1 MRRAPRPFDG
11 SNTRQWAKIVQI
23 TGPACDE
30 PARDLA
36 PACSAPPFDDPD
48 FQRLTPF
55 ARLVLVVLRLCAQ
68 AGPAVIFRY
77 YPAVL
82 CQTGLSAPEF
92 EAALEELEQPAPRQ
106 PWIYR
111 ESVVVWVRNGL
122 TIPRS
127 ASPTRSTGKAC
138 NGTLTGFQT
147 WRSSQGS
154 VTITILPSLGSGTAK
169 GRLRL
174 PIQLSPP
181 IPTPTPM
188 QIQTPSVSPSA
199 IASLSQ
205 GMSGNRKPA
214 PVEAAA
220 IEAKL

>member
-1 MRRAPRPFDG
+1 MSRRGIWRGMF
-11 SNTRQWAKIVQI
+11 SST
-23 TGPACDE
+23 
-30 PARDLA
+30 
-36 PACSAPPFDDPD
+36 FDDPD

-82 CQTGLSAPEF
+82 CEQTGLSAPEL

-122 TIPRS
+122 RYDPTLSLAHEKHREGVQRHLDGLPNLAIVTRFRDYYHIAKPR
-127 ASPTRSTGKAC
+127 
-138 NGTLTGFQT
+138 Q
-147 WRSSQGS
+147 WHDQ
-154 VTITILPSLGSGTAK
+154 GTAEASDK
-169 GRLRL
+169 
-174 PIQLSPP
+174 LSPP